1 MARQSKKLKVTYIQ
15 IKEIQWKSI
24 KKQRRRKKIKEN
36 NRKATESKKLKGNQ
50 RNLQKSKNTYR
61 NLKKTKENQ

>member
-24 KKQRRRKKIKEN
+24 TKQRKRNKIKEN
-36 NRKATESKKLKGNQ
+36 HRKATESMKFKGNP
-50 RNLQKSKNTYR
+50 R
-61 NLKKTKENQ
+61 NLKKIKEH